1 MSTTTNRDVA
11 IGYAGG
17 LQGAQ
22 PMVFEMRQGMIDRG
36 ADISWF
42 SQYPHEREIL
52 FGPLTCIELSGAQ
65 TEGNAIILDMNLTV
79 NLLAPTIERV
89 VARLKTSHVDLL
101 ELIKLRVSQ
110 INRCAYCID
119 MHSKDATALGE
130 TPQRIYALSAW
141 KDAPFFSH
149 QERLAL
155 AWAEALTLNQEIDDP
170 QLEEMQAVWSDAEIV
185 NLTLAINAINSW
197 NRVARTFKPEVGS
210 YQTQY

>member
-1 MSTTTNRDVA
+1 MTIQIDYFNLATDAMGILMNQEKYLKERFIASDKL
-11 IGYAGG
+11 G
-17 LQGAQ
+17 LG
-22 PMVFEMRQGMIDRG
+22 
-36 ADISWF
+36 
-42 SQYPHEREIL
+42 
-52 FGPLTCIELSGAQ
+52 
-65 TEGNAIILDMNLTV
+65 
-79 NLLAPTIERV
+79 
-89 VARLKTSHVDLL
+89 LL